1 MKNRFGYIM
10 LVLAVL
16 LAGTA
21 AYFSVW
27 GLSQLFAGASLAVI
41 IMASVLEVGKVI
53 ITTALHT
60 YWSNLNRGLKVYLTT
75 AVVILMIITSA
86 GIYGFLSNA
95 YQKTANELEIHEGE
109 INVLVTKKDAFQTS
123 IDENKRLITDKVNE
137 KEETSNRLNK
147 RIDNIDFTKGNQSRR
162 ADIATAEGNKR
173 LNTISSEIDVLNAKN
188 SVLLD
193 SVNKYNVMVLE
204 LKSGSKIAGEVGPL
218 KYISEL
224 TGTPMANVVNYL
236 ILLLIFVFDPLAIAL
251 VLATNRIFELNGKQ
265 TLLEPRVDYSEEEDD
280 DEDYPEP
287 NEELKGAA
295 NKYNEEAK
303 RVWGGVN
310 KMRAEGKLYTPT
322 QEDLEDEPTALAF
335 THYEIEDDY
344 TDEDNEEEVIEHL
357 GIDAGIDA
365 EAELIKIL
373 NEEIQ
378 KDEAAEQE
386 EIIPVQALSEP
397 DGTGIIAAMDIVEP
411 AKEER
416 IIRKEDIKEIRE
428 RGFSVNIP
436 TRRDK
441 NTIQRIGSNKEIRG
455 GNDDKIFFNRGR

>member
-1 MKNRFGYIM
+1 M
-10 LVLAVL
+10 LVLAIL

-109 INVLVTKKDAFQTS
+109 INVLVTKKDAFQAS

-137 KEETSNRLNK
+137 KDETSNRLNK

-193 SVNKYNVMVLE
+193 SVNKYNVEVLE

-265 TLLEPRVDYSEEEDD
+265 TPLEPKVEYDKD

-287 NEELKGAA
+287 NEELKEAA

-303 RVWGGVN
+303 RVWEGVK
-310 KMRAEGKLYTPT
+310 KMREEGKLYTPT
-322 QEDLEDEPTALAF
+322 EEDLEDEPTALAF

-344 TDEDNEEEVIEHL
+344 TDEDNEEEVIEQFV
-357 GIDAGIDA
+357 
-365 EAELIKIL
+365 EV
-373 NEEIQ
+373 
-378 KDEAAEQE
+378 AEQE
-386 EIIPVQALSEP
+386 EIIPVQPLSEP
-397 DGTGIIAAMDIVEP
+397 DVIEP

-436 TRRDK
+436 TRKDK

>member
-1 MKNRFGYIM
+1 M
-10 LVLAVL
+10 LVLAIL

-75 AVVILMIITSA
+75 SVVILMIITSA

-109 INVLVTKKDAFQTS
+109 INVLVTKKEAFQAS
-123 IDENKRLITDKVNE
+123 IDENKKLITDKVNE
-137 KEETSNRLNK
+137 KDETSNRLNR

-173 LNTISSEIDVLNAKN
+173 LNTISSEIDALNAKN

-193 SVNKYNVMVLE
+193 SVNKYNVEVLE

-251 VLATNRIFELNGKQ
+251 VLATNRIFELNGQ
-265 TLLEPRVDYSEEEDD
+265 QIPLEPKAYDEEEDD
-280 DEDYPEP
+280 EEYPEP
-287 NEELKGAA
+287 NEALKEAA
-295 NKYNEEAK
+295 NKYDEEAK
-303 RVWGGVN
+303 RVWEGVK
-310 KMRAEGKLYTPT
+310 KMREEGKLYTPT

-344 TDEDNEEEVIEHL
+344 TDEDNEEEVIEQFV
-357 GIDAGIDA
+357 
-365 EAELIKIL
+365 EV
-373 NEEIQ
+373 
-378 KDEAAEQE
+378 AEQE

-397 DGTGIIAAMDIVEP
+397 DGTGIIAAMDVVEP
-411 AKEER
+411 IKEER

-455 GNDDKIFFNRGR
+455 GNDDKIFFNKGR

>member
-1 MKNRFGYIM
+1 M
-10 LVLAVL
+10 LVLAIF

-109 INVLVTKKDAFQTS
+109 INVLVTKKDAFQAS
-123 IDENKRLITDKVNE
+123 IDENKRLIIDKVNE

-193 SVNKYNVMVLE
+193 SVNKYNVEVLE

-265 TLLEPRVDYSEEEDD
+265 TPLEPKIEYDED

-287 NEELKGAA
+287 NEELKEAA

-303 RVWGGVN
+303 RVWQGVN
-310 KMRAEGKLYTPT
+310 KMREEGKLYTPT

-344 TDEDNEEEVIEHL
+344 TDEDNEEEVIEQFV
-357 GIDAGIDA
+357 
-365 EAELIKIL
+365 EV
-373 NEEIQ
+373 
-378 KDEAAEQE
+378 AEQE
-386 EIIPVQALSEP
+386 EIIPVQPLSEP
-397 DGTGIIAAMDIVEP
+397 DVMEP

-436 TRRDK
+436 TRKDK

>member
-1 MKNRFGYIM
+1 M
-10 LVLAVL
+10 LVLAIL

-60 YWSNLNRGLKVYLTT
+60 YWNNLNRGLKVYLTT

-109 INVLVTKKDAFQTS
+109 INVLVTKKDAFQAS

-193 SVNKYNVMVLE
+193 SVNKYNVEVLE

-265 TLLEPRVDYSEEEDD
+265 TPLEPKVEYDED

-287 NEELKGAA
+287 NEELKEAA

-303 RVWGGVN
+303 RVWEGVK
-310 KMRAEGKLYTPT
+310 KMREEGKLYTPT
-322 QEDLEDEPTALAF
+322 EEDLEDEPTALAF

-344 TDEDNEEEVIEHL
+344 TDEDNEEVTHEQFVEEAREQQ
-357 GIDAGIDA
+357 GIDAV
-365 EAELIKIL
+365 EVLTNIL
-373 NEEIQ
+373 NEELQ
-378 KDEAAEQE
+378 KAEIAEQE
-386 EIIPVQALSEP
+386 EIIPVQTLSEP
-397 DGTGIIAAMDIVEP
+397 DGTGIIAAMDVVEP
-411 AKEER
+411 VKEER

-436 TRRDK
+436 TRKDK

>member
-1 MKNRFGYIM
+1 M
-10 LVLAVL
+10 LVLAIL

-60 YWSNLNRGLKVYLTT
+60 YWSNLNRGLKIYLTT
-75 AVVILMIITSA
+75 AVITLMVITSA

-109 INVLVTKKDAFQTS
+109 INVLVTKKDAFQAS

-137 KEETSNRLNK
+137 KDETSNRLNK

-193 SVNKYNVMVLE
+193 SVNKYNVKVLE

-265 TLLEPRVDYSEEEDD
+265 TPLEPKVDYSEEED

-287 NEELKGAA
+287 NEALKGAA

-303 RVWGGVN
+303 RVWEGVK
-310 KMRAEGKLYTPT
+310 KMREEGKLYTPT
-322 QEDLEDEPTALAF
+322 EEDLEDEPSALAF
-335 THYEIEDDY
+335 THYEIEEDY
-344 TDEDNEEEVIEHL
+344 TDEDNEEEVIEQFV
-357 GIDAGIDA
+357 
-365 EAELIKIL
+365 EV
-373 NEEIQ
+373 
-378 KDEAAEQE
+378 AEQE
-386 EIIPVQALSEP
+386 EIIPAQALSEP
-397 DGTGIIAAMDIVEP
+397 DGTGIIAAMDVVEP

>member
-1 MKNRFGYIM
+1 MKNKFGYILLIM
-10 LVLAVL
+10 AIL

-21 AYFSVW
+21 AYFSIF
-27 GLSQLFAGASLAVI
+27 GLSQLFSGASLAVI

-75 AVVILMIITSA
+75 SVVILMIITSA

-109 INVLVTKKDAFQTS
+109 INVLVTKKEAFQAS
-123 IDENKRLITDKVNE
+123 IDENKKLITDKVNE
-137 KEETSNRLNK
+137 KDETSNRLNR

-173 LNTISSEIDVLNAKN
+173 LNTISSEIDALNAKN

-193 SVNKYNVMVLE
+193 SVNKYNVEVLE

-251 VLATNRIFELNGKQ
+251 VLATNRIFELNGQ
-265 TLLEPRVDYSEEEDD
+265 QIPLEPKAYDEEEDD
-280 DEDYPEP
+280 EEYPEP
-287 NEELKGAA
+287 NEALKEAA
-295 NKYNEEAK
+295 NKYDEEAK
-303 RVWGGVN
+303 RVWEGVK
-310 KMRAEGKLYTPT
+310 KMREEGKLYTPT

-335 THYEIEDDY
+335 TQYEVEEDY
-344 TDEDNEEEVIEHL
+344 TDEDNEEEVIEKFV
-357 GIDAGIDA
+357 
-365 EAELIKIL
+365 EV
-373 NEEIQ
+373 
-378 KDEAAEQE
+378 AEQE

-397 DGTGIIAAMDIVEP
+397 DGTGIIAAMDVVEP
-411 AKEER
+411 IKEER

-455 GNDDKIFFNRGR
+455 GNDDKIFFNKGR

>member
-1 MKNRFGYIM
+1 MKFKYII
-10 LVLAVL
+10 LITALAISII
-16 LAGTA
+16 GSG
-21 AYFSVW
+21 FSVI

-60 YWSNLNRGLKVYLTT
+60 YWTILNKGLKIYLST
-75 AVVILMIITSA
+75 AVGILMIITSA

-109 INVLVTKKDAFQTS
+109 INILVTKKEAFQAS

-137 KEETSNRLNK
+137 KEGTSNRLNK
-147 RIDNIDFTKGNQSRR
+147 RINDIDFTKGNQSRR

-193 SVNKYNVMVLE
+193 SVNKYNVKVLE

-251 VLATNRIFELNGKQ
+251 VLATNRIFELNGEQ
-265 TLLEPRVDYSEEEDD
+265 TQLEPKVEYDED

-287 NEELKGAA
+287 NEELKEDA
-295 NKYNEEAK
+295 NKHNVEAK
-303 RVWGGVN
+303 RVWKGVK
-310 KMRAEGKLYTPT
+310 KMREEGKLHTPT
-322 QEDLEDEPTALAF
+322 EEDLEDEPTALAF
-335 THYEIEDDY
+335 THYEIE
-344 TDEDNEEEVIEHL
+344 EPI
-357 GIDAGIDA
+357 ID
-365 EAELIKIL
+365 
-373 NEEIQ
+373 
-378 KDEAAEQE
+378 QE
-386 EIIPVQALSEP
+386 EIIAQPLSQP
-397 DGTGIIAAMDIVEP
+397 DDTGIIAVMDVVEP
-411 AKEER
+411 VKEE
-416 IIRKEDIKEIRE
+416 IIIGIDNINEIKE
-428 RGFSVNIP
+428 RGFSVSIP

-455 GNDDKIFFNRGR
+455 GNDDKIFFNKGR

>member
-1 MKNRFGYIM
+1 M
-10 LVLAVL
+10 LVLAIL

-75 AVVILMIITSA
+75 SVVILMIITSA

-109 INVLVTKKDAFQTS
+109 INVLVTKKDAFQAS

-137 KEETSNRLNK
+137 KDETSNRLNK

-193 SVNKYNVMVLE
+193 SVNKYNVEVLE

-265 TLLEPRVDYSEEEDD
+265 TPLEPKVEYDED

-287 NEELKGAA
+287 NEELKEAA

-303 RVWGGVN
+303 RVWEGVK
-310 KMRAEGKLYTPT
+310 KMREEGKLYTPT

-335 THYEIEDDY
+335 THYEIEEDY
-344 TDEDNEEEVIEHL
+344 TNEDNEEEVIEQFV
-357 GIDAGIDA
+357 
-365 EAELIKIL
+365 EV
-373 NEEIQ
+373 
-378 KDEAAEQE
+378 AEQE
-386 EIIPVQALSEP
+386 EIIPVQPLSEP
-397 DGTGIIAAMDIVEP
+397 DVMEP

-436 TRRDK
+436 TRKDK

>member
-1 MKNRFGYIM
+1 M
-10 LVLAVL
+10 LVLAIL

-109 INVLVTKKDAFQTS
+109 INVLVTKKDAFQAS

-137 KEETSNRLNK
+137 KDETSNRLNR

-193 SVNKYNVMVLE
+193 SVNKYNVEVLE

-265 TLLEPRVDYSEEEDD
+265 TPLEPKVEYDED

-287 NEELKGAA
+287 NEELKEAA

-303 RVWGGVN
+303 RVWEGVK
-310 KMRAEGKLYTPT
+310 KMREEGKLYTPT

-344 TDEDNEEEVIEHL
+344 TDEDNEVEVIEQFV
-357 GIDAGIDA
+357 
-365 EAELIKIL
+365 EV
-373 NEEIQ
+373 
-378 KDEAAEQE
+378 AEQE
-386 EIIPVQALSEP
+386 EIIPVQPLSEP
-397 DGTGIIAAMDIVEP
+397 DVMEP

-436 TRRDK
+436 TRKDK

>member
-10 LVLAVL
+10 LVLAIL

-60 YWSNLNRGLKVYLTT
+60 YWSSLNRTLKIYLTT
-75 AVVILMIITSA
+75 AVGILMIITSA

-109 INVLVTKKDAFQTS
+109 INVLVTKKEAFQAS
-123 IDENKRLITDKVNE
+123 IDENKKLITDKVKE
-137 KEETSNRLNK
+137 KEETSKRLNR

-173 LNTISSEIDVLNAKN
+173 LNVISSEIDALNAKN
-188 SVLLD
+188 SLLLD
-193 SVNKYNVMVLE
+193 SVNKYNVDVLE

-224 TGTPMANVVNYL
+224 TGVPMANVVNYL

-251 VLATNRIFELNGKQ
+251 VLATNRIFELNGQQ
-265 TLLEPRVDYSEEEDD
+265 TPLEPKVYDEEEDD
-280 DEDYPEP
+280 DEEYPEP
-287 NEELKGAA
+287 NEALKSAA

-303 RVWGGVN
+303 KVWEGVK
-310 KMRAEGKLYTPT
+310 KMREEGKLHNPT
-322 QEDLEDEPTALAF
+322 QEDIDNEPTALAF
-335 THYEIEDDY
+335 TQYEVEEDY
-344 TDEDNEEEVIEHL
+344 TDEEEEIIEQEP
-357 GIDAGIDA
+357 ITV
-365 EAELIKIL
+365 
-373 NEEIQ
+373 
-378 KDEAAEQE
+378 QE
-386 EIIPVQALSEP
+386 EIIEVQALAEP
-397 DGTGIIAAMDIVEP
+397 DGTGVLSAMDVVEP
-411 AKEER
+411 VKEER
-416 IIRKEDIKEIRE
+416 MIRKEDIKEIRE

-455 GNDDKIFFNRGR
+455 GNDDKIFFNKGR

>member
-10 LVLAVL
+10 LVLAIL

-41 IMASVLEVGKVI
+41 IMASVLEVGKVV

-60 YWSNLNRGLKVYLTT
+60 YWTTLNRALKIYLAT
-75 AVVILMIITSA
+75 AVGILMIITSA

-109 INVLVTKKDAFQTS
+109 INVLVTKKEAFQAS
-123 IDENKRLITDKVNE
+123 IDENKKLIADKVKE
-137 KEETSNRLNK
+137 KDETSNRLNK

-173 LNTISSEIDVLNAKN
+173 LNTISGEIDVLNAKN

-193 SVNKYNVMVLE
+193 SVNKYNVKVLE

-251 VLATNRIFELNGKQ
+251 VLATNRIFELNGQQ
-265 TLLEPRVDYSEEEDD
+265 TPLEPKVYDEEDD
-280 DEDYPEP
+280 DDEEYPEP
-287 NEELKGAA
+287 NEALKSAA

-303 RVWGGVN
+303 RVWEGVK
-310 KMRAEGKLYTPT
+310 KMREEGKLYTPT
-322 QEDLEDEPTALAF
+322 QEDIDNEPTALAF
-335 THYEIEDDY
+335 TQYDVEEDY
-344 TDEDNEEEVIEHL
+344 TVDEENEVIEL
-357 GIDAGIDA
+357 S
-365 EAELIKIL
+365 EELL
-373 NEEIQ
+373 EIQ
-378 KDEAAEQE
+378 SE
-386 EIIPVQALSEP
+386 EIIPVQPLAEP
-397 DGTGIIAAMDIVEP
+397 DGTGILSAMDIVEP
-411 AKEER
+411 VKEER
-416 IIRKEDIKEIRE
+416 MIRKEDIKEIRE
-428 RGFSVNIP
+428 RGFSVSIP
-436 TRRDK
+436 TRREK
-441 NTIQRIGSNKEIRG
+441 NSIQRIGSNKEIRG
-455 GNDDKIFFNRGR
+455 GNDDKIFFNKGR

>member
-1 MKNRFGYIM
+1 MKFKYII
-10 LVLAVL
+10 LITALAISII
-16 LAGTA
+16 GSG
-21 AYFSVW
+21 FSVI

-60 YWSNLNRGLKVYLTT
+60 YWTILNKGLKIYLST
-75 AVVILMIITSA
+75 AVGILMIITSA

-109 INVLVTKKDAFQTS
+109 INILVTKKEAFQAS

-137 KEETSNRLNK
+137 KEGTSNRLNK
-147 RIDNIDFTKGNQSRR
+147 RINDIDFTKGNQSRR

-193 SVNKYNVMVLE
+193 SVNKYNVKVLE

-251 VLATNRIFELNGKQ
+251 VLATNRIFELNGEQ
-265 TLLEPRVDYSEEEDD
+265 TQLEPKVEYDEDN
-280 DEDYPEP
+280 EDYPEP
-287 NEELKGAA
+287 NEELKEDA
-295 NKYNEEAK
+295 NKHNVEAK
-303 RVWGGVN
+303 RVWKGVK
-310 KMRAEGKLYTPT
+310 KMREEGKLHTPIE
-322 QEDLEDEPTALAF
+322 EDLEDEPTALAF
-335 THYEIEDDY
+335 THYEIE
-344 TDEDNEEEVIEHL
+344 EPI
-357 GIDAGIDA
+357 ID
-365 EAELIKIL
+365 
-373 NEEIQ
+373 
-378 KDEAAEQE
+378 QE
-386 EIIPVQALSEP
+386 EIIAQPLSQP
-397 DGTGIIAAMDIVEP
+397 DDTGIIAVMDVVEP
-411 AKEER
+411 VKEE
-416 IIRKEDIKEIRE
+416 IIIGIDNINEIKE
-428 RGFSVNIP
+428 RGFSVSIP

-455 GNDDKIFFNRGR
+455 GNDDKIFFNKGR

>member
-1 MKNRFGYIM
+1 MKNKFGYIM
-10 LVLAVL
+10 LVLAIL

-75 AVVILMIITSA
+75 SVVILMIITSA

-109 INVLVTKKDAFQTS
+109 INVLVTKKEAFQAS
-123 IDENKRLITDKVNE
+123 IDENKKLITDKVNE
-137 KEETSNRLNK
+137 KDETSNRLNR

-173 LNTISSEIDVLNAKN
+173 LNTISSEIDALNAKN

-193 SVNKYNVMVLE
+193 SVNKYNVEVLE

-251 VLATNRIFELNGKQ
+251 VLATNRIFELNGQ
-265 TLLEPRVDYSEEEDD
+265 QIPLEPKAYDEEEDD
-280 DEDYPEP
+280 EEYPEP
-287 NEELKGAA
+287 NEALKEAA
-295 NKYNEEAK
+295 NKYDEEAK
-303 RVWGGVN
+303 RVWEGVK
-310 KMRAEGKLYTPT
+310 KMREEGKLYTPT

-335 THYEIEDDY
+335 TQYEVEEDY
-344 TDEDNEEEVIEHL
+344 TDEDNEEEVIEKFV
-357 GIDAGIDA
+357 
-365 EAELIKIL
+365 EV
-373 NEEIQ
+373 
-378 KDEAAEQE
+378 AEQE

-397 DGTGIIAAMDIVEP
+397 DGTGIIAAMDVVEP
-411 AKEER
+411 IKEER

-455 GNDDKIFFNRGR
+455 GNDDKIFFNKGR

>member
-1 MKNRFGYIM
+1 M
-10 LVLAVL
+10 LVLAIL

-60 YWSNLNRGLKVYLTT
+60 YWNNLNRGLKVYLTT
-75 AVVILMIITSA
+75 SVVILMIITSA

-109 INVLVTKKDAFQTS
+109 INVLVTKKDAFQAS

-137 KEETSNRLNK
+137 KDETSNRLNR

-193 SVNKYNVMVLE
+193 SVNKYNVEVLE

-265 TLLEPRVDYSEEEDD
+265 TPLEPKVEYDED

-287 NEELKGAA
+287 NEELKEAA

-303 RVWGGVN
+303 RVWEGVK
-310 KMRAEGKLYTPT
+310 KMREEGKLYTPT

-344 TDEDNEEEVIEHL
+344 TDEDNEVEVIEQL
-357 GIDAGIDA
+357 V
-365 EAELIKIL
+365 EV
-373 NEEIQ
+373 
-378 KDEAAEQE
+378 AEQE
-386 EIIPVQALSEP
+386 EIIPVQPLSEP
-397 DGTGIIAAMDIVEP
+397 DVMEP

-436 TRRDK
+436 TRKDK

>member
-1 MKNRFGYIM
+1 M
-10 LVLAVL
+10 LVLAIL

-60 YWSNLNRGLKVYLTT
+60 YWNNLNRGLKVYLTT
-75 AVVILMIITSA
+75 SVVILMIITSA

-109 INVLVTKKDAFQTS
+109 INVLVTKKDAFQAS

-137 KEETSNRLNK
+137 KDETSNRLNR

-188 SVLLD
+188 SMLLD
-193 SVNKYNVMVLE
+193 SVNKYNVEVLE

-265 TLLEPRVDYSEEEDD
+265 TPLEPKVEYDED

-287 NEELKGAA
+287 NEELKEAA

-303 RVWGGVN
+303 RVWEGVK
-310 KMRAEGKLYTPT
+310 KMREEGKLYTPT

-344 TDEDNEEEVIEHL
+344 TDEDNEVEVIEQL
-357 GIDAGIDA
+357 V
-365 EAELIKIL
+365 EV
-373 NEEIQ
+373 
-378 KDEAAEQE
+378 AEQE
-386 EIIPVQALSEP
+386 EIIPVQPLSEP
-397 DGTGIIAAMDIVEP
+397 DVMEP

-436 TRRDK
+436 TRKDK

>member
-1 MKNRFGYIM
+1 M
-10 LVLAVL
+10 LVLAIL

-109 INVLVTKKDAFQTS
+109 INVLVTKKDAFQAS

-137 KEETSNRLNK
+137 KDETSNRLNK

-193 SVNKYNVMVLE
+193 SVNKYNVEVLE

-265 TLLEPRVDYSEEEDD
+265 TPLEPKVEYDKD

-287 NEELKGAA
+287 NEELKEAA

-303 RVWGGVN
+303 RVWEGVK
-310 KMRAEGKLYTPT
+310 KMREEGKLYTPT

-344 TDEDNEEEVIEHL
+344 TDEDNEEEVIEQFV
-357 GIDAGIDA
+357 
-365 EAELIKIL
+365 EV
-373 NEEIQ
+373 
-378 KDEAAEQE
+378 AEQE
-386 EIIPVQALSEP
+386 EIIPVQPLSEP
-397 DGTGIIAAMDIVEP
+397 DVIEP

-436 TRRDK
+436 TRKDK

>member
-1 MKNRFGYIM
+1 M
-10 LVLAVL
+10 LVLAIL

-60 YWSNLNRGLKVYLTT
+60 YWNNLNRGLKVYLTT
-75 AVVILMIITSA
+75 SVVILMIITSA

-109 INVLVTKKDAFQTS
+109 INVLVTKKDAFQAS

-137 KEETSNRLNK
+137 KDETSNRLNK

-193 SVNKYNVMVLE
+193 SVNKYNVEVLE

-265 TLLEPRVDYSEEEDD
+265 TPLEPKIEYDED

-287 NEELKGAA
+287 NEELKEAA

-303 RVWGGVN
+303 RVWEGVK
-310 KMRAEGKLYTPT
+310 KMREEGKLYTPT
-322 QEDLEDEPTALAF
+322 EEDLEDEPSALAF
-335 THYEIEDDY
+335 THYEIEEDY
-344 TDEDNEEEVIEHL
+344 TDEDNEEEVIEQF
-357 GIDAGIDA
+357 A
-365 EAELIKIL
+365 EVI
-373 NEEIQ
+373 
-378 KDEAAEQE
+378 EQE
-386 EIIPVQALSEP
+386 EIIPVQPLSEP
-397 DGTGIIAAMDIVEP
+397 DGTGIIATMDVVEP
-411 AKEER
+411 IKEER

-436 TRRDK
+436 TRKDK

>member
-1 MKNRFGYIM
+1 MKNKFGYIM
-10 LVLAVL
+10 LVLAIL

-75 AVVILMIITSA
+75 SVVILMIITSA

-109 INVLVTKKDAFQTS
+109 INVLVTKKEAFQAS
-123 IDENKRLITDKVNE
+123 IDENKKLITDKVNE
-137 KEETSNRLNK
+137 KDETSNRLNR

-173 LNTISSEIDVLNAKN
+173 LNTISSEIDALNAKN

-193 SVNKYNVMVLE
+193 SVNKYNVEVLE

-251 VLATNRIFELNGKQ
+251 VLATNRIFELNGQ
-265 TLLEPRVDYSEEEDD
+265 QIPLEPKAYDEEEDD
-280 DEDYPEP
+280 EEYPEP
-287 NEELKGAA
+287 NEALKEAA
-295 NKYNEEAK
+295 NKYDEEAK
-303 RVWGGVN
+303 RVWEGVK
-310 KMRAEGKLYTPT
+310 KMREEGKLYTPT

-335 THYEIEDDY
+335 TQYEVEEDY
-344 TDEDNEEEVIEHL
+344 TDEDNEEEVIEKFV
-357 GIDAGIDA
+357 
-365 EAELIKIL
+365 EV
-373 NEEIQ
+373 
-378 KDEAAEQE
+378 AEQE

-397 DGTGIIAAMDIVEP
+397 DGTGIIAAMDVVEP
-411 AKEER
+411 IKEER

-455 GNDDKIFFNRGR
+455 GNDDKIFFNKDR

>member
-10 LVLAVL
+10 LVLAIL

-41 IMASVLEVGKVI
+41 IMASVLEIGKVI

-60 YWSNLNRGLKVYLTT
+60 YWGTLNRALKIYLTT
-75 AVVILMIITSA
+75 AVGILMIITSA

-109 INVLVTKKDAFQTS
+109 INVLVTKKEAFQTS
-123 IDENKRLITDKVNE
+123 IDENKKLIVDKVNE
-137 KEETSNRLNK
+137 KDETSNRLNK

-173 LNTISSEIDVLNAKN
+173 LNGISSEIDVLNAKN
-188 SVLLD
+188 SALLD
-193 SVNKYNVMVLE
+193 SVNKYNVKVLE

-224 TGTPMANVVNYL
+224 TDTPMANVVNYL

-251 VLATNRIFELNGKQ
+251 VLATNRIFELNGQQ
-265 TLLEPRVDYSEEEDD
+265 TPLEPKVYDEEEDSD
-280 DEDYPEP
+280 K
-287 NEELKGAA
+287 ELNQTA

-303 RVWGGVN
+303 KVWEGVR
-310 KMRAEGKLYTPT
+310 KMREEGKLHSPT
-322 QEDLEDEPTALAF
+322 QEDIENEPNALAF
-335 THYEIEDDY
+335 TQHEIEEEY
-344 TDEDNEEEVIEHL
+344 TDVVNEKVKVDEE
-357 GIDAGIDA
+357 
-365 EAELIKIL
+365 
-373 NEEIQ
+373 
-378 KDEAAEQE
+378 
-386 EIIPVQALSEP
+386 
-397 DGTGIIAAMDIVEP
+397 TGIIELPEELLEVPISEEIVEVQP
-411 AKEER
+411 LAEVDVIEPVKEER
-416 IIRKEDIKEIRE
+416 MIRKEDIKEIKE

-441 NTIQRIGSNKEIRG
+441 NTIQRIGSNKEIRD
-455 GNDDKIFFNRGR
+455 GNNHKIFFNKRK

>member
-1 MKNRFGYIM
+1 M
-10 LVLAVL
+10 LVLAIL

-75 AVVILMIITSA
+75 SVVILMIITSA

-109 INVLVTKKDAFQTS
+109 INVLVTKKEAFQAS
-123 IDENKRLITDKVNE
+123 IDENKKLITDKVNE
-137 KEETSNRLNK
+137 KDETSNRLNR

-173 LNTISSEIDVLNAKN
+173 LNTISSEIDALNAKN

-193 SVNKYNVMVLE
+193 SVNKYNVEVLE

-251 VLATNRIFELNGKQ
+251 VLATNRIFELNGQ
-265 TLLEPRVDYSEEEDD
+265 QIPLEPKAYDEEEDD
-280 DEDYPEP
+280 EEYPEP
-287 NEELKGAA
+287 NEALKEAA
-295 NKYNEEAK
+295 NKYDEEAK
-303 RVWGGVN
+303 RVWEGVK
-310 KMRAEGKLYTPT
+310 KMREEGKLYTPT

-335 THYEIEDDY
+335 TQYEVEEDY
-344 TDEDNEEEVIEHL
+344 TDEDNEEEVIEKFV
-357 GIDAGIDA
+357 
-365 EAELIKIL
+365 EV
-373 NEEIQ
+373 
-378 KDEAAEQE
+378 AEQE

-397 DGTGIIAAMDIVEP
+397 DGTGIIAAMDVVEP
-411 AKEER
+411 IKEER

-455 GNDDKIFFNRGR
+455 GNDDKIFFNKDR

>member
-1 MKNRFGYIM
+1 M
-10 LVLAVL
+10 LVLAIL

-75 AVVILMIITSA
+75 SVVILMIITSA

-109 INVLVTKKDAFQTS
+109 INVLVTKKEAFQAS
-123 IDENKRLITDKVNE
+123 IDENKKLITDKVNE
-137 KEETSNRLNK
+137 KDETSNRLNR

-173 LNTISSEIDVLNAKN
+173 LNTISSEIDALNAKN

-193 SVNKYNVMVLE
+193 SVNKYNVEVLE

-251 VLATNRIFELNGKQ
+251 VLATNRIFELNGQ
-265 TLLEPRVDYSEEEDD
+265 QIPLEPKAYDEEEDD
-280 DEDYPEP
+280 EEYPEP
-287 NEELKGAA
+287 NEALKEAA
-295 NKYNEEAK
+295 NKYDEEAK
-303 RVWGGVN
+303 RVWEGVK
-310 KMRAEGKLYTPT
+310 KMREEGKLYTPT

-335 THYEIEDDY
+335 TQYEVEEDY
-344 TDEDNEEEVIEHL
+344 TDEDNEEEVIEKFV
-357 GIDAGIDA
+357 
-365 EAELIKIL
+365 EV
-373 NEEIQ
+373 
-378 KDEAAEQE
+378 AEQE

-397 DGTGIIAAMDIVEP
+397 DGTGIIAAMDVVEP
-411 AKEER
+411 IKEER

-455 GNDDKIFFNRGR
+455 GNDDKIFFNKGR

>member
-1 MKNRFGYIM
+1 MKNKFGYIM
-10 LVLAVL
+10 LVLAIL

-53 ITTALHT
+53 ITTALHK
-60 YWSNLNRGLKVYLTT
+60 YWASLNRGLKVYLTIS
-75 AVVILMIITSA
+75 VVILMIITSA

-109 INVLVTKKDAFQTS
+109 INVLVSKKEAFQAS
-123 IDENKRLITDKVNE
+123 IDENKKLITDKVKE
-137 KEETSNRLNK
+137 KEGTSNRLNR

-173 LNTISSEIDVLNAKN
+173 LNTISSEIDALNAKN

-193 SVNKYNVMVLE
+193 SVNKYNVEVLE

-251 VLATNRIFELNGKQ
+251 VLATNRIFELNGQQ
-265 TLLEPRVDYSEEEDD
+265 TPLEPKVEYDED

-287 NEELKGAA
+287 NEALKEAA
-295 NKYNEEAK
+295 NKYDEEAK
-303 RVWGGVN
+303 RVWEGVK
-310 KMRAEGKLYTPT
+310 KMREEGKLYTPT
-322 QEDLEDEPTALAF
+322 KEDLEDEPTALAF
-335 THYEIEDDY
+335 THYDIEEEY
-344 TDEDNEEEVIEHL
+344 TDEEVKVDEETGVIEL
-357 GIDAGIDA
+357 P
-365 EAELIKIL
+365 EELL
-373 NEEIQ
+373 
-378 KDEAAEQE
+378 E
-386 EIIPVQALSEP
+386 EIIPVQPLA
-397 DGTGIIAAMDIVEP
+397 EP

-416 IIRKEDIKEIRE
+416 VIRREDIKEIRE

-455 GNDDKIFFNRGR
+455 GNDDKIFFNKDRNEF

>member
-1 MKNRFGYIM
+1 MKFKYII
-10 LVLAVL
+10 LITALAISII
-16 LAGTA
+16 GSG
-21 AYFSVW
+21 FSVI

-60 YWSNLNRGLKVYLTT
+60 YWTILNKGLKIYLST
-75 AVVILMIITSA
+75 AVGILMIITSA

-109 INVLVTKKDAFQTS
+109 INILVTKKEAFQAS

-137 KEETSNRLNK
+137 KEGTSNRLNK
-147 RIDNIDFTKGNQSRR
+147 RINDIDFTKGNQSRR

-173 LNTISSEIDVLNAKN
+173 LNTISSDIDVLNAKN

-193 SVNKYNVMVLE
+193 SVNKYNVKVLE

-251 VLATNRIFELNGKQ
+251 VLATNRIFELNGEQ
-265 TLLEPRVDYSEEEDD
+265 TQLEPKVEYDEDN
-280 DEDYPEP
+280 EDYPEP
-287 NEELKGAA
+287 NEELKEDA
-295 NKYNEEAK
+295 NKHNVEAK
-303 RVWGGVN
+303 RVWKGVK
-310 KMRAEGKLYTPT
+310 KMREEGKLHTPT
-322 QEDLEDEPTALAF
+322 EEDLEDEPTALAF
-335 THYEIEDDY
+335 THYEIE
-344 TDEDNEEEVIEHL
+344 EPI
-357 GIDAGIDA
+357 ID
-365 EAELIKIL
+365 
-373 NEEIQ
+373 
-378 KDEAAEQE
+378 QE
-386 EIIPVQALSEP
+386 EIIAQPLSQP
-397 DGTGIIAAMDIVEP
+397 DDTGIIAVMDVVEP
-411 AKEER
+411 VKEE
-416 IIRKEDIKEIRE
+416 IIIGIDNINEIKE
-428 RGFSVNIP
+428 RGFSVSIP

-455 GNDDKIFFNRGR
+455 GNDDKIFFNKGR

>member
-1 MKNRFGYIM
+1 M
-10 LVLAVL
+10 LVLAIL

-75 AVVILMIITSA
+75 SVVILMIITSA

-109 INVLVTKKDAFQTS
+109 INVLVTKKEAFQAS
-123 IDENKRLITDKVNE
+123 IDENKKLITDKVNE
-137 KEETSNRLNK
+137 KDETSNRLNR

-173 LNTISSEIDVLNAKN
+173 LNTISSEIDALNAKN

-193 SVNKYNVMVLE
+193 SVNKYNVEVLE

-251 VLATNRIFELNGKQ
+251 VLATNRIFELNGQ
-265 TLLEPRVDYSEEEDD
+265 QIPLEPKAYDEEEDD
-280 DEDYPEP
+280 EEYPEP
-287 NEELKGAA
+287 NEALKEAA
-295 NKYNEEAK
+295 NKYDEEAK
-303 RVWGGVN
+303 RVWEGVK
-310 KMRAEGKLYTPT
+310 KMREEGKLYTPT

-335 THYEIEDDY
+335 THYEVEEDY
-344 TDEDNEEEVIEHL
+344 TDEDNEEEVIEKFV
-357 GIDAGIDA
+357 
-365 EAELIKIL
+365 EV
-373 NEEIQ
+373 
-378 KDEAAEQE
+378 AEQE

-397 DGTGIIAAMDIVEP
+397 DGTGIIAAMDVVEP
-411 AKEER
+411 IKEER

-455 GNDDKIFFNRGR
+455 GNDDKIFFNKGR